1 MGNERSE
8 VTGEEWGAG
17 ATIGRQPIP
26 TAPDLARMRRE
37 RQARIAD
44 HLEAEHLDG
53 LVLLGSSATA
63 FATGALVPGEDSGR
77 AALYRA
83 VTVVV
88 SGDPV
93 PHLFTG
99 FDDGVPEDLPA
110 DHLHPALFPDLDD
123 GIEHMVEALSGLFA
137 RGARLGADEQTHPML
152 RALGDFEWSDANAV
166 MGPAKICKSPDEI
179 ACIRAAQHMSEVA
192 MEDARA
198 ILRPGVRQTDLSGAF
213 LRRVFEL
220 GATAGAIDP
229 IWQVMAPT
237 KDAGPWTIHGDLA
250 YPTATTDRLLRNG
263 DVIWVDAGIT
273 YEGYASDFGRTWIT
287 GSRGAP
293 SPRQRSQFTR
303 WREVVDAVLE
313 ILKPGASALELDR
326 AAISANGGEKPWI
339 EHFYLAHGV
348 GTDSAEM
355 PLVGTD
361 LGEAFDDRLMMAP
374 GMVLVLEPV
383 IWEDGAAG
391 YRSEDIVV
399 VTDDGWL
406 KISGDRYD
414 PFGEAAAA

>member
-1 MGNERSE
+1 MAIEER
-8 VTGEEWGAG
+8 GAG
-17 ATIGRQPIP
+17 GTIGGRPIP
-26 TAPDLARMRRE
+26 SDPDVARMRQD
-37 RQARIAD
+37 RQSRIAQ
-44 HLEAEHLDG
+44 HLGAQNLDG
-53 LVLLGSSATA
+53 LVLIGSSATA
-63 FATGALVPGEDSGR
+63 YATGALAPGEDSGR
-77 AALYRA
+77 ASLYRA

-88 SGDPV
+88 RGDPV
-93 PHLFTG
+93 PHLFTV
-99 FDDGVPEDLPA
+99 FDDGAPDDLPS

-123 GIEHMVEALSGLFA
+123 GIEQMSEALHHLFRA
-137 RGARLGADEQTHPML
+137 GARLGVDEETHPMR

-166 MGPAKICKSPDEI
+166 MGPAKVCKTPDEI
-179 ACIRAAQHMSEVA
+179 ACIMTAQRISEAA
-192 MEDARA
+192 MEEARA
-198 ILRPGVRQTDLSGAF
+198 ILRPGIRQTDLSGAF

-220 GATAGAIDP
+220 GASAGAIDP

-250 YPTATTDRLLRNG
+250 YPTATTDRLVRNG
-263 DVIWVDAGIT
+263 DVIWVDAGIS

-287 GSRGAP
+287 GLLGAP
-293 SPRQRSQFTR
+293 SPRQRSQFER
-303 WREVVDAVLE
+303 WRDVVTAVLE
-313 ILKPGASALELDR
+313 TLKPGVSALELGR
-326 AAISANGGEKPWI
+326 AAISANGGKKPWI

-361 LGEAFDDRLMMAP
+361 LGDAFDDHLVMAP

-391 YRSEDIVV
+391 YRAEDIVV
-399 VTDDGWL
+399 VTDDGWR

-414 PFGEAAAA
+414 PFGDGVAA